1 MFIDTLERFATFYE
15 RLHHQALGLTI
26 DIGHLV
32 CQGEVP
38 VSTHLVRWKDLLWNV
53 HIEDMRRGYHEH
65 LFFGEGEVNFADVF
79 AGLRQAGY
87 SGGVYVE
94 LSRHSYDAVAT
105 AQKAYT
111 FLRSYLA
118 GD

>member
-1 MFIDTLERFATFYE
+1 
-15 RLHHQALGLTI
+15 
-26 DIGHLV
+26 
-32 CQGEVP
+32 
-38 VSTHLVRWKDLLWNV
+38 
-53 HIEDMRRGYHEH
+53 
-65 LFFGEGEVNFADVF
+65 
-79 AGLRQAGY
+79 LRQAGY

>member
-1 MFIDTLERFATFYE
+1 
-15 RLHHQALGLTI
+15 
-26 DIGHLV
+26 
-32 CQGEVP
+32 
-38 VSTHLVRWKDLLWNV
+38 
-53 HIEDMRRGYHEH
+53 
-65 LFFGEGEVNFADVF
+65 
-79 AGLRQAGY
+79 
-87 SGGVYVE
+87 VE